1 MESDKSAF
9 KVGDKVKVHTV
20 DGIGEVALIIP
31 ALCEPRREVFR
42 HLPITSGVKVAIR
55 HADEGKDTLRDHVSY
70 IVQFYRSG
78 LTFYS
83 WPKVKNITLA
93 DKGVVK

>member
-1 MESDKSAF
+1 MASDKAAF
-9 KVGDKVKVHTV
+9 RVGDKVKVHTV
-20 DGIGEVALIIP
+20 DGVGEVALIIP
-31 ALCEPRREVFR
+31 PLCEPRREVFR
-42 HLPITSGVKVAIR
+42 RLPIGSGVKVAIR
-55 HADEGKDTLRDHVSY
+55 RADDGKDTLRDHVSY

-83 WPKVKNITLA
+83 WPKVKNIMLA